1 MPDIDVKPRSRVVTD
16 GIEATT
22 SRGMLRAVGMGD
34 EDWEKPQI
42 GIASSWN
49 EITPCNLS
57 LDRLAQGAKEGVHSG
72 GGYPLQFGTISVS
85 DGISMGHEGMHFSL
99 VSREVIADSVE
110 TVVNAERLDGTV
122 LLAGCDKSLPGMLM
136 AAARLDLASVFLY
149 AGSVMPG
156 YVKQADGTMKEVT
169 IIDSF
174 EGVGACKAG
183 TMSEEELKKIE
194 CAIVPGEGACGGMYT
209 ANTMASV
216 AEALGMSLPGSAA
229 PPSADRRRDYYAHR
243 SGEAV
248 VNMLRHGITARQI
261 LTKEAFENAIAVA
274 MALGGS
280 TNVVLHLLAIAHEAE
295 VELSLDD
302 FNRIGSKVPH
312 LADMK
317 PFGKYVMVDV
327 DRNGGIP
334 VIMKALLDAGLLHG
348 DVMTVTGKT
357 LAENLAEIDPPALDG
372 EVFRTLDNPIH
383 ATGGLTI
390 LQGSFAP
397 EGAVVKTAGFDAEV
411 FEGPA
416 RVFDR
421 ERAAMDALTEGQ
433 IQKGDVVVI
442 RYEGPKGGPGM
453 REMLAITAAIKGA
466 GLGKDVL
473 LLTDGRFS
481 GGTTGLC
488 IGHIAPEAV
497 DAGPV
502 AFVRDG
508 DRIRVDIA
516 ARSLDLLVDDA
527 ELEAREQAGPRCPRA
542 TPAESS
548 RSSRSSSSPPPRAR
562 SRASVDTRTI
572 ATSPGKEHLMPTE
585 ATPLSA
591 AAGARRT
598 PEILTGSGAVL
609 RTLEHLGITDV
620 FGLPGGAIIPFYDE
634 LMASTTIRHVLVRHE
649 QGAGHA
655 AEGYAS
661 ASGKVGV
668 AIATSGPGATNLVT
682 AIADAYMDSVPFIA
696 ITGQVFST
704 LMGTDAFQEADIV
717 GITMPITKHSFLVTD
732 PADVPA
738 TLAAA
743 HLIATTGRPGPVLVD
758 ITKDAQQKS
767 APYVWPPKID
777 LPGYRPVTKAHGK
790 QIAAAAQLLAEAERP
805 VLYVGGG
812 VVRSGATAELLR
824 FAEATG
830 APVVTTL
837 MARGAFPDS
846 HPQHLGMPGMHGTVP
861 AVLGLQDSDL
871 IIALGAR
878 FDDRVTG
885 KADEFAPNAKVVHVD
900 IDPAEISKIRFAD
913 VPIVGDARE
922 VLVDLLDAW
931 NGVPAD
937 ERASTAD
944 WWTKLD
950 QLRTDF
956 PLGYAEPTDGLLAPQ
971 AIIRRIGEL
980 SGPRP
985 CTPPVSVSTRCG
997 RRSSS
1002 STSGRTPG

>member
-1 MPDIDVKPRSRVVTD
+1 
-16 GIEATT
+16 
-22 SRGMLRAVGMGD
+22 
-34 EDWEKPQI
+34 
-42 GIASSWN
+42 
-49 EITPCNLS
+49 
-57 LDRLAQGAKEGVHSG
+57 
-72 GGYPLQFGTISVS
+72 
-85 DGISMGHEGMHFSL
+85 MGHEGMHFSL

-156 YVKQADGTMKEVT
+156 YLKQDDGSFKEVT

-183 TMSEEELKKIE
+183 TMSEEELKRIE

-248 VNMLRHGITARQI
+248 VNMLRKGITARQI
-261 LTKEAFENAIAVA
+261 LTKEAFENAITVA

-317 PFGKYVMVDV
+317 PFGRYVMNDV
-327 DRNGGIP
+327 DKNGGIP

-357 LAENLAEIDPPALDG
+357 MAENLAEIDPPELDG
-372 EVFRTLDNPIH
+372 QVFRKLDDPIH

-397 EGAVVKTAGFDAEV
+397 EGSVVKTAGFDAEV

-421 ERAAMDALTEGQ
+421 ERAAMDALTEGR
-433 IQKGDVVVI
+433 IAKGDVVVI

-497 DAGPV
+497 DAGPI

-516 ARSLDLLVDDA
+516 ARTLDLLVDPA
-527 ELEAREQAGPRCPRA
+527 ELEARRDGWAPL
-542 TPAESS
+542 
-548 RSSRSSSSPPPRAR
+548 PPRY
-562 SRASVDTRTI
+562 TRGVL
-572 ATSPGKEHLMPTE
+572 AKYAKLVQ
-585 ATPLSA
+585 SA
-591 AAGARRT
+591 AQ
-598 PEILTGSGAVL
+598 GAV
-609 RTLEHLGITDV
+609 
-620 FGLPGGAIIPFYDE
+620 
-634 LMASTTIRHVLVRHE
+634 
-649 QGAGHA
+649 
-655 AEGYAS
+655 
-661 ASGKVGV
+661 
-668 AIATSGPGATNLVT
+668 
-682 AIADAYMDSVPFIA
+682 
-696 ITGQVFST
+696 TG
-704 LMGTDAFQEADIV
+704 
-717 GITMPITKHSFLVTD
+717 
-732 PADVPA
+732 
-738 TLAAA
+738 
-743 HLIATTGRPGPVLVD
+743 
-758 ITKDAQQKS
+758 
-767 APYVWPPKID
+767 
-777 LPGYRPVTKAHGK
+777 
-790 QIAAAAQLLAEAERP
+790 
-805 VLYVGGG
+805 
-812 VVRSGATAELLR
+812 
-824 FAEATG
+824 
-830 APVVTTL
+830 
-837 MARGAFPDS
+837 
-846 HPQHLGMPGMHGTVP
+846 
-861 AVLGLQDSDL
+861 
-871 IIALGAR
+871 
-878 FDDRVTG
+878 
-885 KADEFAPNAKVVHVD
+885 
-900 IDPAEISKIRFAD
+900 
-913 VPIVGDARE
+913 
-922 VLVDLLDAW
+922 
-931 NGVPAD
+931 
-937 ERASTAD
+937 
-944 WWTKLD
+944 
-950 QLRTDF
+950 
-956 PLGYAEPTDGLLAPQ
+956 
-971 AIIRRIGEL
+971 
-980 SGPRP
+980 
-985 CTPPVSVSTRCG
+985 
-997 RRSSS
+997 
-1002 STSGRTPG
+1002 